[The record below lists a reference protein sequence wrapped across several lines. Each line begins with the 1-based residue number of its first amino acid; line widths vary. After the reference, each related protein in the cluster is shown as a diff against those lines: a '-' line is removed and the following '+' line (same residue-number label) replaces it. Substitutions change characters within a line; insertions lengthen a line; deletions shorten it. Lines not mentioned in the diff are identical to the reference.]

1 MRNVLTAR
9 YQDGEAGFPGQDDAV
24 TQHAACV
31 TVPNPSAEQ
40 LCPILEREPPTGGP
54 MPRMWLAALALISLA
69 ACGGSSPRNAAS
81 AGTRTRTAHGASRA
95 QTSTAKSRQQQSK
108 AKRKTSTKPD
118 TAQRNPLVNHQ
129 ACRHQSPA
137 KVAGLRCS
145 SLA

>member
-1 MRNVLTAR
+1 MIRRPPRSTLFPYTTLFRSICSPPPQEKCPVGRIAGATEPGVFGMRNVLTAT

-69 ACGGSSPRNAAS
+69 ACGGGAPPNPAHP
-81 AGTRTRTAHGASRA
+81 GTRTRSAHGASTG
-95 QTSTAKSRQQQSK
+95 Q
-108 AKRKTSTKPD
+108 
-118 TAQRNPLVNHQ
+118 NP
-129 ACRHQSPA
+129 
-137 KVAGLRCS
+137 
-145 SLA
+145 